1 MNLLKIK
8 TEITYKMIKCT
19 LEDLYEFNKINNSVS
34 LKKFKT
40 DTRFG
45 LRVING
51 IEVTAKNS
59 NQHKLIL
66 KSGKNITASPDHLF
80 FYKKWKK
87 AKDFKPGD
95 LIETKDGL
103 EYIVSNTLLDE
114 KTDLYDIEVNEVK
127 EFYANEIVSHN
138 STLAKVIT
146 FMCYG
151 RVDGANLK
159 DLPNRVNGNLWGKI
173 SLESKKN
180 QIEIERGINPGI
192 FKVLINGTE
201 YDVAGKSNLQEFLES
216 EIYEIPYHVFKNVI
230 ILSINDFKSFI
241 TMSPFDKKQII
252 DRIFGF
258 SVINQMRELVK
269 NKRKLIID
277 EIRTFDDEIRTLNE
291 SIQSVLVKIEQ
302 YEKTSK
308 EKGKSQIAEL
318 KAKLVKLNDA
328 RKKLK
333 EANDKT
339 KEKINTNDNRYKIRA
354 KKESEILTQISE
366 IKRGLKLYNNNT
378 CPTCNSPLDSEFH
391 QHIKSEKEN
400 KLKVLEQSHDEIK
413 LEVIDIDKKIEN
425 LREQSKH
432 IYVKVGQL
440 ESQMSSLKN
449 ELIKLSEGDDESSS
463 HFKELIEEF
472 NKRNDEKKHNKLK
485 SEGEDYYLSILETLL
500 GDEGIKNLAVRS
512 ILPTFNNNILLMAKE
527 MGIPFGIKFDDKF
540 NCSIHHLGNEISPKT
555 LSTGERKKIDFVII
569 MALIKMIKIRFSSL
583 NILFLDEIFSS
594 IDASGVYHIIKILHE
609 TIHDIGLNTF
619 VINHTVLPSEYFDK
633 KIEINNDGGFSE
645 LTVTEIT

>member
-1 MNLLKIK
+1 MRINK
-8 TEITYKMIKCT
+8 
-19 LEDLYEFNKINNSVS
+19 LEFKNFASYGNRIQVIEFNKEIS
-34 LKKFKT
+34 
-40 DTRFG
+40 
-45 LRVING
+45 
-51 IEVTAKNS
+51 
-59 NQHKLIL
+59 
-66 KSGKNITASPDHLF
+66 
-80 FYKKWKK
+80 
-87 AKDFKPGD
+87 
-95 LIETKDGL
+95 
-103 EYIVSNTLLDE
+103 
-114 KTDLYDIEVNEVK
+114 DLYLVLGGNGAGK
-127 EFYANEIVSHN
+127 

-159 DLPNRVNGNLWGKI
+159 DLPNRVNSNLWGKI
-173 SLESKKN
+173 SLESKGN
-180 QIEIERGINPGI
+180 HIEIERGVNPGI
-192 FKVLINGTE
+192 FKVSINGTE

-230 ILSINDFKSFI
+230 ILSVNDFKSFI

-269 NKRKLIID
+269 SKRRLVID
-277 EIRTFDDEIRTLNE
+277 EIRTFDDEIRTLDE
-291 SIQSVLVKIEQ
+291 SIQSVLSKIKQ
-302 YEKTSK
+302 YEEATK
-308 EKGKSQIAEL
+308 EKGETKIAEL

-339 KEKINTNDNRYKIRA
+339 RERIDDNDKKYRTKS
-354 KKESEILTQISE
+354 KKESEVLTQINGV
-366 IKRGLKLYNNNT
+366 KKGLELYNNNT

-391 QHIKSEKEN
+391 QHIKKEKEETLETLQESHN
-400 KLKVLEQSHDEIK
+400 KIK
-413 LEVIDIDKKIEN
+413 EEVSVIDTKLTE
-425 LREQSKH
+425 LRDQGRQIH
-432 IYVKVGQL
+432 VKVGQL
-440 ESQMSSLKN
+440 ESQMTSLKD
-449 ELIKLSEGDDESSS
+449 ELVKLSENDDESSS

-472 NKRNDEKKHNKLK
+472 NKRNEEKKQSKLK
-485 SEGEDYYLSILETLL
+485 SEGEDYYLSILENLM

-527 MGIPFGIKFDDKF
+527 MGIPFGVKFDDKF
-540 NCSIHHLGNEISPKT
+540 NCSIHHLGQEVSPKT

-594 IDASGVYHIIKILHE
+594 IDSDGVYHIINILHE
-609 TIHDIGLNTF
+609 TIQEIGLNTF

-633 KIEINNDGGFSE
+633 KLEITKDAGFSE
-645 LTVTEIT
+645 FTIESIR